1 MIILAHRG
9 FWRQSGEKNTRAAFL
24 RAFEAGYGIETD
36 VRDLDGALVVSHD
49 PPRRGAMPWD
59 DLLDLYIDRGAPG
72 HLAINIKADGL
83 AEAVSRSLSDRG
95 LTDHGFVFDMSIP
108 DMRAYLGGPIP
119 VYTRF
124 SDAEPA
130 PAFYD
135 QAQGVW
141 VDDFT
146 GAWASSERALDDLS
160 RGKGVALVSPELHGK
175 PHRDAWAAWDRD
187 FRRAADR
194 QGFVNER
201 LMVCTDRPDEAKQR
215 FNGL

>member
-9 FWRQSGEKNTRAAFL
+9 CWRENSEKNTRSAFQ

-36 VRDLDGALVVSHD
+36 VRDLDGELVVSHD
-49 PPRRGAMPWD
+49 PPRRGAMAWGE
-59 DLLDLYIDRGAPG
+59 LLDLYLEHGAPG
-72 HLAINIKADGL
+72 RLAINIKADGL
-83 AEAVSRSLSDRG
+83 ADGVTRSLVERD
-95 LTDHGFVFDMSIP
+95 LTEHGFVFDMSVP
-108 DMRAYLGGPIP
+108 DMRAYLGGPVA

-124 SDAEPA
+124 SDAEPT

-141 VDDFT
+141 ADDFS

-160 RGKGVALVSPELHGK
+160 RGKSVAMVSPELHGK
-175 PHRDAWAAWDRD
+175 PHLDAWDAWERD
-187 FRRAADR
+187 FRRAAAR
-194 QGFVNER
+194 QGYAGER

-215 FNGL
+215 FTGL

>member
-9 FWRQSGEKNTRAAFL
+9 CWRENSEKNTRAAFL

-36 VRDLDGALVVSHD
+36 VRDLDGELVVSHD
-49 PPRRGAMPWD
+49 PARRGAMRWGE
-59 DLLDLYIDRGAPG
+59 LLDLYMEHGAPG
-72 HLAINIKADGL
+72 QLAINIKADGL
-83 AEAVSRSLSDRG
+83 AAGVTASLCDRDLASRS
-95 LTDHGFVFDMSIP
+95 FVFDMSIP
-108 DMRAYLGGPIP
+108 DMRSYLDGPVA

-124 SDAEPA
+124 SDAEPT